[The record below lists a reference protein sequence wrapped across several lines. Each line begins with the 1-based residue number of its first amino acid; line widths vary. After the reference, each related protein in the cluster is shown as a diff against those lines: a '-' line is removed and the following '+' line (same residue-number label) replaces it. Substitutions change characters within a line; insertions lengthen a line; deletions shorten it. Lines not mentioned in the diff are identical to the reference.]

1 MKSYFIIAII
11 TVMMMM
17 MMMIM
22 NMQILSAPFLLL
34 CLCKYV
40 IFLTELYIVEG
51 LCYESQSAHIPSLPL
66 AFNSVFVSNTQVHD
80 TQPPH
85 LLIPIILP

>member
-11 TVMMMM
+11 TIIMI
-17 MMMIM
+17 MIM

-66 AFNSVFVSNTQVHD
+66 AFNSVFVSNTQVCD

-85 LLIPIILP
+85 LLRPIILP

>member
-11 TVMMMM
+11 TII

-66 AFNSVFVSNTQVHD
+66 AFNSVFVSNTQVRD

-85 LLIPIILP
+85 LLRPIILP